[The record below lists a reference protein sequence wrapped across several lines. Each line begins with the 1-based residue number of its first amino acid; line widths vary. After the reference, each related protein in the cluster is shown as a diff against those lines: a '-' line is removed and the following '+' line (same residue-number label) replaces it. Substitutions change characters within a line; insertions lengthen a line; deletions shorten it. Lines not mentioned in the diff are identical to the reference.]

1 MTLRPMSDP
10 ISSRLNFALESS
22 SRAAELILRYYHLG
36 DVTVELKADKTPV
49 TAADQGAE
57 QLLRAEILKAFPH
70 DGVLGEEFGETPG
83 TSGYRWILDPVDGTK
98 SFIAGV
104 PLFGTLVGVEFKG
117 EPVIGLSRFPAL
129 GEVVYGSKG
138 QGAWRQVG
146 DAKPQQ
152 ARVRN
157 TARLEDGIFTFTSV
171 GGWDAAG
178 KSEAFERLCR
188 TARLTRGWGDCYGH
202 CLVATGRADVHVDPV
217 MSLWDCGALLPI
229 LTEAGGLFL
238 SWDGVETTTGGN
250 GISTTPALKDQVLDL
265 LHGRTTP
272 TTRGRD

>member
-1 MTLRPMSDP
+1 MSDP
-10 ISSRLNFALESS
+10 IAARLQFALETSA
-22 SRAAELILRYYHLG
+22 RAAELILRYYRLG

-57 QLLRAEILKAFPH
+57 QLMRAEILKAFPQ

-83 TSGYRWILDPVDGTK
+83 ASGYRWILDPVDGTK

-104 PLFGTLVGVEFKG
+104 PLFGTLVGVEHLG
-117 EPVIGLSRFPAL
+117 TPVVGLSRFPAL
-129 GEVVYGSKG
+129 GEVVYASAG
-138 QGAWRQVG
+138 QGAWRRIG
-146 DAKPQQ
+146 DAPP
-152 ARVRN
+152 VRAQVRE
-157 TARLEDGIFTFTSV
+157 TSRLEDGLFTFTSV
-171 GGWDAAG
+171 GTWDSIG
-178 KSEAFERLCR
+178 RLDAFERLCQ

-217 MSLWDCGALLPI
+217 MSLWDAAALLPI

-238 SWDGVETTTGGN
+238 SWDGQPTTTGGN
-250 GISTTPALKDQVLDL
+250 GISITPGIRDQVLDL